1 MENVSFRISEELKD
15 KIMDF
20 YQEYKIDNNGEYIIF
35 FAKYEKITITIFESK
50 KGYKVLFSGEGS
62 LSEAK
67 IFNEDAEITIKEK
80 KEISFETFEPQIGS
94 DEVGFGD
101 FFGPLIVV
109 AAYFDGNQSKLD
121 KIKDSKKLTDQFI
134 LEFVPTILKDTIF
147 SKLTV
152 HNDKYNQLINKG
164 YNMNQIKAVLHN
176 YCLVNLHKKMPY
188 VQNVYVDKFCD
199 EKLYYQYLSQS
210 KEVEKH
216 IVFKEKGETYFP
228 SVALASCIAR
238 YLFLKEIATLNE
250 KYKVKIPLG
259 ASAEVDKFAIEFIK
273 KYGENEFLKI
283 CKSNFKN
290 YQKIKEQEQEK
301 LF

>member
-15 KIMDF
+15 KIIDF

-80 KEISFETFEPQIGS
+80 KEISFESFEPQIGS

-109 AAYFDGNQSKLD
+109 AAYFDGNQSTLD

-152 HNDKYNQLINKG
+152 HNDKYNQLINKV
-164 YNMNQIKAVLHN
+164 YNMNQIKAILHN
-176 YCLVNLHKKMPY
+176 QVLVNLQKKIPNCKNFFID
-188 VQNVYVDKFCD
+188 QFCNESRYFSYIID
-199 EKLYYQYLSQS
+199 EK
-210 KEVEKH
+210 ER
-216 IVFKEKGETYFP
+216 VFDIKFSTKGEQHFP
-228 SVALASCIAR
+228 SVALASMIAR
-238 YLFLKEIATLNE
+238 YCFLLEMNE
-250 KYKVKIPLG
+250 LSKKYDMEFPKG
-259 ASAEVDKFAIEFIK
+259 ASSKVDDFAQQFIK
-273 KYGENEFLKI
+273 KYSLEEIKKV
-283 CKSNFKN
+283 CKTNFSNYK
-290 YQKIKEQEQEK
+290 K
-301 LF
+301 LTIES

>member
-15 KIMDF
+15 KIIDF

-80 KEISFETFEPQIGS
+80 KEISFESFEPQIGS

-164 YNMNQIKAVLHN
+164 YNMNQIKAILHN
-176 YCLVNLHKKMPY
+176 QVLVNLQKKIPHCKNFFID
-188 VQNVYVDKFCD
+188 QFCNESRYFSYIID
-199 EKLYYQYLSQS
+199 EK
-210 KEVEKH
+210 ER
-216 IVFKEKGETYFP
+216 VFDIKFSTKGEQHFP
-228 SVALASCIAR
+228 SVALASMIAR
-238 YLFLKEIATLNE
+238 YCFLLEMNE
-250 KYKVKIPLG
+250 LSKKYDMEFPKG
-259 ASAEVDKFAIEFIK
+259 ASSKVDDFAQQFIK
-273 KYGENEFLKI
+273 KYSLEEIKKV
-283 CKSNFKN
+283 CKTNFSNYK
-290 YQKIKEQEQEK
+290 K
-301 LF
+301 LTIES